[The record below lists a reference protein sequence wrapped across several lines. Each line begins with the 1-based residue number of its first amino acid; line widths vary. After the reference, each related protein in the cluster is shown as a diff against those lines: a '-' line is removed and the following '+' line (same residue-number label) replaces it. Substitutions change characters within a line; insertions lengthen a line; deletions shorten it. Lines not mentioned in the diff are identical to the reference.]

1 MINIFS
7 SLTDVTHPFFKIN
20 ELQFSEFATTID
32 SSERLR
38 NISSLKHATIRG
50 SMKLFSITL
59 ILIAVLGLMAYIN
72 PKLDNYDQFIS
83 QRITEETRKEKD
95 PMAGALSSLLGGF
108 AANIMTRQTV
118 RKDYVFFSTYDT
130 DFGNEHIRAI
140 GVLNNFYITESPE
153 SKRGE

>member
-1 MINIFS
+1 VDFQ
-7 SLTDVTHPFFKIN
+7 LP
-20 ELQFSEFATTID
+20 
-32 SSERLR
+32 
-38 NISSLKHATIRG
+38 
-50 SMKLFSITL
+50 TL
-59 ILIAVLGLMAYIN
+59 ILVALFGLLAYTN

-95 PMAGALSSLLGGF
+95 PVAEALGSLLGGL
-108 AANIMTRQTV
+108 AANLMTKQTV

-130 DFGNEHIRAI
+130 AFGNENLQVI